1 VEITA
6 SLIPETRSS
15 RLLVLNVV
23 VFSIVSV
30 QTVESLKKV
39 KHSYLSRYI
48 MAHKARRRP
57 SWKKR
62 KSKYFDRL
70 KNELIDRFALEIRKE
85 IDKEILEH
93 ILKHIKGA

>member
-1 VEITA
+1 
-6 SLIPETRSS
+6 
-15 RLLVLNVV
+15 
-23 VFSIVSV
+23 
-30 QTVESLKKV
+30 
-39 KHSYLSRYI
+39 